1 MAAGKH
7 NFLIEQG
14 ADFIPTVQFLT
25 APVDPDNA
33 PETPGPPVDITGWDA
48 RMQVREGPN
57 KAGGTI
63 ILDLTLGAGE
73 IVIVAPATDGTFQIV
88 VDAATTAALTA
99 AQFANGAFYD
109 FEAIDTPGVLGIAGA
124 VYRLL
129 EGRVK
134 FSENVT
140 VP

>member
-14 ADFIPTVQFLT
+14 ADFIPTIQFLT
-25 APVDPDNA
+25 PPPDPIGA
-33 PETPGPPVDITGWDA
+33 PETPGPPVDIVGWDA

-63 ILDLTLGAGE
+63 ILDLTLGAAE
-73 IVIVAPATDGTFQIV
+73 IAIVAPSTDGTFQV
-88 VDAATTAALTA
+88 LVTAAVTAALTA
-99 AQFANGAFYD
+99 SQFANGAFYD

>member
-1 MAAGKH
+1 MSAGKH

-14 ADFIPTVQFLT
+14 ADFIQTVQFLT
-25 APVDPDNA
+25 PPVDPINA
-33 PETPGPPVDITGWDA
+33 PDTPGPPVDITGWDA

-63 ILDLTLGAGE
+63 ILDLDITGGE
-73 IVIVAPATDGTFQIV
+73 ISILAPASNGTFQIA
-88 VDAATTAALTA
+88 VDDATTAALLA
-99 AQFANGAFYD
+99 SQFAQGAFHD

-124 VYRLL
+124 VYRLI
-129 EGRVK
+129 EGSVK

>member
-14 ADFIPTVQFLT
+14 ADFIPTIQFLT
-25 APVDPDNA
+25 PPPDPVNA
-33 PETPGPPVDITGWDA
+33 PETPGPPVDIVGWDA
-48 RMQVREGPN
+48 RMQVRQGPN

-73 IVIVAPATDGTFQIV
+73 IAIVAPSTDGTFQILV
-88 VDAATTAALTA
+88 TDAVTAALTA
-99 AQFANGAFYD
+99 AEFVNGAFYD

-140 VP
+140 V

>member
-14 ADFIPTVQFLT
+14 ADFIQTIQFLT
-25 APVDPDNA
+25 PPLDPKNA
-33 PETPGPPVDITGWDA
+33 PDTPGPPVDITGWDA
-48 RMQVREGPN
+48 RMQVRESPGP
-57 KAGGTI
+57 GGTI
-63 ILDLTLGAGE
+63 ILDLDIVGGE
-73 IVIVAPATDGTFQIV
+73 ISILTPASDGTFQV
-88 VDAATTAALTA
+88 AVTDTVTAALLA
-99 AQFANGAFYD
+99 SQFANGAFHD

-129 EGRVK
+129 EGRVTFK
-134 FSENVT
+134 ENVT

>member
-14 ADFIPTVQFLT
+14 ADFIQTIQFLT
-25 APVDPDNA
+25 PPVDPINA
-33 PETPGPPVDITGWDA
+33 PDTPGPPVDITGWDA
-48 RMQVREGPN
+48 RMQVREGPDR
-57 KAGGTI
+57 AGGTI
-63 ILDLTLGAGE
+63 ILDLDIVGGE
-73 IVIVAPATDGTFQIV
+73 ISLVTPETDGTFQV
-88 VDAATTAALTA
+88 AVTAAVTAALTA

-109 FEAIDTPGVLGIAGA
+109 FEAIDTPGILGVAGA
-124 VYRLL
+124 VYRLI
-129 EGRVK
+129 EGTVK

>member
-14 ADFIPTVQFLT
+14 ADFIPTIQFLT
-25 APVDPDNA
+25 PPPDPVNA
-33 PETPGPPVDITGWDA
+33 PETPGPPVDIVGWDA
-48 RMQVREGPN
+48 RMQVREGPT
-57 KAGGTI
+57 KGGTI
-63 ILDLTLGAGE
+63 ILDLTLGAAE
-73 IVIVAPATDGTFQIV
+73 IAIVAPSTDGTFQV
-88 VDAATTAALTA
+88 LVTAAVTAALTA
-99 AQFANGAFYD
+99 SQFANGAFYD

-140 VP
+140 IP

>member
-14 ADFIPTVQFLT
+14 ADFIPTIQFLT
-25 APVDPDNA
+25 PPPDPVGA
-33 PETPGPPVDITGWDA
+33 PETPGPPVDIVGWDA
-48 RMQVREGPN
+48 RMQVREGPA

-73 IVIVAPATDGTFQIV
+73 IAILSPSTDGTFQV
-88 VDAATTAALTA
+88 LVTAAVTAALLET
-99 AQFANGAFYD
+99 QFTNGAFYD

-140 VP
+140 V

>member
-14 ADFIPTVQFLT
+14 SDFIPTIQFLT
-25 APVDPDNA
+25 PPPDPVTA
-33 PETPGPPVDITGWDA
+33 PEVPGPPVDIAGWDA

-63 ILDLTLGAGE
+63 ILDLTLGAAE
-73 IVIVAPATDGTFQIV
+73 IAIVAPSTDGTFQIL
-88 VDAATTAALTA
+88 VDAAATAALTA
-99 AQFANGAFYD
+99 AQFADGAFYD

-140 VP
+140 V

>member
-14 ADFIPTVQFLT
+14 ADFIQTIQFLT
-25 APVDPDNA
+25 PPLDPINA
-33 PETPGPPVDITGWDA
+33 PDTPGPPVDITGWDA
-48 RMQVREGPN
+48 RMQVREGPTRS
-57 KAGGTI
+57 GTI

-73 IVIVAPATDGTFQIV
+73 IVIVSPATDGTFQV
-88 VDAATTAALTA
+88 QVTDTVTAALLAT
-99 AQFANGAFYD
+99 QFANGAFHD
-109 FEAIDTPGVLGIAGA
+109 FEAIDTPGILGIAGA
-124 VYRLL
+124 VYRLI
-129 EGRVK
+129 EGSVK

>member
-1 MAAGKH
+1 MAAGRH

-14 ADFIPTVQFLT
+14 ADFIPTIQFLT
-25 APVDPDNA
+25 PPVDPVNA
-33 PETPGPPVDITGWDA
+33 PEVPGPPVDITGWDA

-63 ILDLTLGAGE
+63 ILDLTLGAAE
-73 IVIVAPATDGTFQIV
+73 IVIVAPASNGTFQV
-88 VDAATTAALTA
+88 VVTAAVTAALLA
-99 AQFANGAFYD
+99 SQFASGAFYD
-109 FEAIDTPGVLGIAGA
+109 FEAIDTPGVLGIAGG
-124 VYRLL
+124 VYRLI
-129 EGRVK
+129 EGRVT